1 MKRASI
7 PSHPRSPSRSQGRS
21 GRHSRPFYRKPWL
34 LAVLALLILYAG
46 VVVYQTHKPLPPGVS
61 FEGTV
66 HYVPDGSL
74 ELLTDLTHRDA
85 GGGQQVEQQIFER
98 MFQAIGNARQFI
110 VLDMFLYNGYANKG
124 QSYPPLSRKM
134 TDKLI
139 EQKKRYPEL
148 AAVVITDDVNT
159 SYGSHDDPELELLKR
174 AGIQVSITN
183 VNPLRDSNPLYT
195 AAWRMT
201 AGWFGQHGKGWLPN
215 KMASEAPD
223 MTLRAYLKLVNAK
236 ANHRKVLITEKELV
250 LASANAHD
258 SSFYN
263 SNSGYAVS
271 GSSGLI
277 GEALRTEQAALD
289 LSKAGIRLPDAPP
302 PAAAESA
309 GQGTIGVQLLTEGK
323 IRNHVLADLNA
334 AGAGDTVWMGMFYL
348 ADRSVVRALLDA
360 SGRGAAIRLI
370 LDPNEVAF
378 GNGKIGIPNR
388 PVAQELADKSDGN
401 IQIRWYNTDKEQY
414 HVKAMLIAG
423 PEGTVIH
430 NGSSNFTARN
440 LDDLNLESNLRIT
453 ASSGSRAAME
463 AEAYFQRLWSNEDA
477 PYTVD
482 YGQYEND
489 KVWIK
494 RVLYRVQDLLGFT
507 TF

>member
-7 PSHPRSPSRSQGRS
+7 PSHPHSPSRSQGRS

-34 LAVLALLILYAG
+34 VAVLALLILYAG

-85 GGGQQVEQQIFER
+85 GGGQQSEQQIFER
-98 MFQAIGNARQFI
+98 MFRAIGNARQFI

-223 MTLRAYLKLVNAK
+223 MTVRSYLKLVNAK
-236 ANHRKVLITEKELV
+236 ANHRKVLITENELV

-309 GQGTIGVQLLTEGK
+309 AQGTIGVQLLTEGK
-323 IRNHVLADLNA
+323 IRKHVLADLKE

-360 SGRGAAIRLI
+360 RRRNPAHPGPERSRLRQRQDRHSEPSRGAGACGQVGREHPDPLVQHGQGAVSCQGDAHRRSGRRGH
-370 LDPNEVAF
+370 P
-378 GNGKIGIPNR
+378 
-388 PVAQELADKSDGN
+388 
-401 IQIRWYNTDKEQY
+401 
-414 HVKAMLIAG
+414 
-423 PEGTVIH
+423 
-430 NGSSNFTARN
+430 
-440 LDDLNLESNLRIT
+440 
-453 ASSGSRAAME
+453 
-463 AEAYFQRLWSNEDA
+463 QRLRQLHGPQSRRPE
-477 PYTVD
+477 PGVES
-482 YGQYEND
+482 ENNSPVRKPCGD
-489 KVWIK
+489 GCGGVFPAA
-494 RVLYRVQDLLGFT
+494 LVQ
-507 TF
+507 